1 MSRYT
6 HQVEVTPEQLRR
18 ALRRACVVS
27 VVLWVGFFTI
37 FVTLVPD
44 VPRVDENPALAA
56 VVTP

>member
-37 FVTLVPD
+37 FVTLVPEA
-44 VPRVDENPALAA
+44 PNVDANPTNVA

>member
-18 ALRRACVVS
+18 ALRRACIAA
-27 VVLWVGFFTI
+27 VVLWVGFLTI
-37 FVTLVPD
+37 FVGLVPEA
-44 VPRVDENPALAA
+44 PNVDANPAMAA